1 MRSNPKLILSDD
13 QKDHPHDDD
22 SGVNRA
28 EPAATRLTTSD
39 AHARGRRRAARD
51 YTVRV
56 EVKDPLGAIGA
67 VLHFP

>member
-1 MRSNPKLILSDD
+1 MLMLEAG
-13 QKDHPHDDD
+13 
-22 SGVNRA
+22 GV
-28 EPAATRLTTSD
+28 PP
-39 AHARGRRRAARD
+39 RD